1 MAERIYGNTELLI
14 GAGTRSAKNAK
25 KKKGELSKKNKEKSW
40 GRERRTGEERARQGC
55 AIRTSAAIKGIRRED
70 ALSSGTSRS
79 LIAEGKRG
87 RSSRGAVRDGAFTE
101 KKPSGSLVE
110 IQFSHR
116 TANGSARSWRVRRVR
131 RSRGKRGALARARK
145 RDRATLYRPT
155 IELRRSDGGATVTL
169 ISADAELSVLPGFH
183 RETFFYALTPVSQT
197 P

>member
-1 MAERIYGNTELLI
+1 MAERIHGNTELLI
-14 GAGTRSAKNAK
+14 GAGTRSAKNAR
-25 KKKGELSKKNKEKSW
+25 KKKGRTFKKKNKEKSR
-40 GRERRTGEERARQGC
+40 GRERRTGEGRARQGC

-70 ALSSGTSRS
+70 ALSSGTSGS

-87 RSSRGAVRDGAFTE
+87 RSEQSRRSAMELFTE

-116 TANGSARSWRVRRVR
+116 TANGSARSF
-131 RSRGKRGALARARK
+131 GAFDASAGVAASVTLARARK

-155 IELRRSDGGATVTL
+155 IELRRSDGHIDLGRRGTY
-169 ISADAELSVLPGFH
+169 SVLPGFH
-183 RETFFYALTPVSQT
+183 RETFFYALTPFSQT